1 MEKIKKILDQNGQT
15 PEELLALIAENNK
28 AEEKNELQQNETT
41 KESAHQKDIIPE
53 PVMPKTD
60 IPTKE
65 AEKPQEDASSDF
77 DLMGAIGKLL

>member
-1 MEKIKKILDQNGQT
+1 MNCSKMKQQKKALIKKN
-15 PEELLALIAENNK
+15 
-28 AEEKNELQQNETT
+28 
-41 KESAHQKDIIPE
+41 IIPE